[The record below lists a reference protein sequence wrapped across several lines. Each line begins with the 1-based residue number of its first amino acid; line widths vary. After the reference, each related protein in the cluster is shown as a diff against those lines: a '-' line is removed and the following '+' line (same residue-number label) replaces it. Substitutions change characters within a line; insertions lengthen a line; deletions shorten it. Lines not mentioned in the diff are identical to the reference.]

1 MIAATA
7 GMAQCNYTET
17 VGPRG
22 GGGRVDMVTQLW
34 RPVQCRSEVMDVN
47 TGCY

>member
-17 VGPRG
+17 VGGEEEWG
-22 GGGRVDMVTQLW
+22 GSGD
-34 RPVQCRSEVMDVN
+34 PVVETSAQ
-47 TGCY
+47 